1 MNTTTVERES
11 RLTEEVSTVEIVSI
25 VTPTIPTVE
34 IVTIDRRERATLT
47 EVDKSQFSRS
57 REERDGKVPF
67 YTEILPILRGE
78 RVTVYRVYVSIQNT
92 YGKESISRM
101 RVYKW
106 LNSLVNKNLATKEFD
121 KQSGEDVY
129 IVK

>member
-1 MNTTTVERES
+1 MNTTTEESKSILAEEASRVEVVAINR
-11 RLTEEVSTVEIVSI
+11 T
-25 VTPTIPTVE
+25 
-34 IVTIDRRERATLT
+34 ERATLT
-47 EVDKSQFSRS
+47 TIDKSQFSRS

-67 YTEILPILRGE
+67 YTAILPILRGE

-121 KQSGEDVY
+121 KYENEDVY